1 MRHTSRAVLKLLP
14 FLACTSSIYGEAIDL
29 SDVGCFQL
37 MDISSSAIRVDF
49 SSNQEKLNF
58 KEQADNNKEQEP
70 SNKKVESNKGEA
82 NAAEMQQLLN
92 DAAKKQK
99 DARSHQEKSEQERR
113 RQLEQQERDEWQRLQ
128 DNILESEE
136 EAQLKAV
143 IRLSLREAEESA
155 ERLRVEQDAEARRRG
170 VDQSSG
176 AAEEAGRP
184 PMGQDAEALRQSE
197 DEARRKAEEAAE
209 RLRVIH
215 RNQLEREE
223 QQKRSAA
230 LAEFKREAAIQRASF
245 WFELQIKMNIQD
257 DSAEVHNL
265 WAIQQEKEASF
276 CDEGSDKQ
284 RMLLRKAEEYRAQA
298 SAKLEE
304 ARRIVEEDALRT
316 LNESFDE
323 ALEVLSTLTKDR
335 ERIAKEI
342 EEKEFKAKLQLLEE
356 ETSNFRVAS
365 EQYFLHQAK
374 VSRLFAQRPGYQG
387 MSSAD
392 HERQAKKF
400 ENMAKEAKKVEDAK
414 KAEEEERRRKAEE
427 AKIAEAAEIKRK
439 LDEESAPLT
448 PEQEEWYT
456 KTCYSTLIRNIWTL
470 LDRIEVLAKAKILR
484 LFDVKDD
491 LMQSQQVIDIIQQ
504 VYTKR
509 IEKWSRHE
517 SSGNEE
523 VKAKLKAV
531 NNAYGYFWALH
542 NKKLLKQP
550 QQQQQQKKPEGA
562 APPKL
567 GAGSPT
573 PATVKKNAEILGL
586 AATSLDQLTWE
597 AVKKAFQEKALLS
610 HPDKLVG
617 KKDEEIKR
625 GEELFKKIQGAY
637 EYFTK
642 LNTDG
647 WL

>member
-37 MDISSSAIRVDF
+37 LDISSSAIRVDF

-70 SNKKVESNKGEA
+70 GDKEVESNKGEA

-265 WAIQQEKEASF
+265 WALQQEKEASF

-316 LNESFDE
+316 LNKSFDE
-323 ALEVLSTLTKDR
+323 ALRVLSTLTKDR

-456 KTCYSTLIRNIWTL
+456 KTCYLTLIKQVWINIPKKE
-470 LDRIEVLAKAKILR
+470 DVLAKAKILR

-491 LMQSQQVIDIIQQ
+491 LMQSQQVIDIIKQ

-531 NNAYGYFWALH
+531 KDAYGYFWALD
-542 NKKLLKQP
+542 NTKKLKQP

-562 APPKL
+562 APKR

-597 AVKKAFQEKALLS
+597 AVKKAYREKALVC
-610 HPDKLVG
+610 HPDKNP
-617 KKDEEIKR
+617 ENREQA
-625 GEELFKKIQGAY
+625 EASFKVIQGAY
-637 EYFTK
+637 DYLEGLHENGELK
-642 LNTDG
+642 
-647 WL
+647 

>member
-58 KEQADNNKEQEP
+58 KAQADINKEQAP

-113 RQLEQQERDEWQRLQ
+113 RQLEKQERDEWQRLQ
-128 DNILESEE
+128 DNILESKE
-136 EAQLKAV
+136 EAQLQAV

-155 ERLRVEQDAEARRRG
+155 ERLRVEQDAEARRRR

-230 LAEFKREAAIQRASF
+230 LAEFKREAVDLRYQFWDDLQR
-245 WFELQIKMNIQD
+245 KMRIRD
-257 DSAEVHNL
+257 DSAEVYNL
-265 WAIQQEKEASF
+265 WALHREKEATF
-276 CDEGSDKQ
+276 CDEGSDEQ
-284 RMLLRKAEEYRAQA
+284 RRLLRQAEEYR
-298 SAKLEE
+298 EE
-304 ARRIVEEDALRT
+304 ARGIVIEDALRT
-316 LNESFDE
+316 LRKSSEE
-323 ALEVLSTLTKDR
+323 ALRELSRIER
-335 ERIAKEI
+335 ERLRIAKEI
-342 EEKEFKAKLQLLEE
+342 EDKEFEAKVELLEE
-356 ETSNFRVAS
+356 ECKNFQHDS
-365 EQYFLHQAK
+365 ELYCLHKAKIFRFL
-374 VSRLFAQRPGYQG
+374 AQRPVYDGG
-387 MSSAD
+387 SSAD
-392 HERQAKKF
+392 HEHLAKIWDKR
-400 ENMAKEAKKVEDAK
+400 AKEAKKAEDAK
-414 KAEEEERRRKAEE
+414 KAEAEERRRKAEE

-439 LDEESAPLT
+439 LDEESTPLT

-456 KTCYSTLIRNIWTL
+456 KTCYLTLIKRAWSNMPKKE
-470 LDRIEVLAKAKILR
+470 DVLAKAKILR

-491 LMQSQQVIDIIQQ
+491 LMQSQEVIDIIQQ
-504 VYTKR
+504 ANKKR

-523 VKAKLKAV
+523 VKAKLNAV
-531 NNAYGYFWALH
+531 KEAYNYFLGLH
-542 NKKLLKQP
+542 NTKKLNQP
-550 QQQQQQKKPEGA
+550 QQQQQKKPEGA

-573 PATVKKNAEILGL
+573 PATVEANAKILGFE
-586 AATSLDQLTWE
+586 AKSLDQLTWE
-597 AVKKAFQEKALLS
+597 AVKNAFREKALLS
-610 HPDKLVG
+610 HSDKLVG
-617 KKDEEIKR
+617 KTKEEIERLQAVFISVHSAFKYFN
-625 GEELFKKIQGAY
+625 ELYTKGQLKK
-637 EYFTK
+637 E
-642 LNTDG
+642 
-647 WL
+647 